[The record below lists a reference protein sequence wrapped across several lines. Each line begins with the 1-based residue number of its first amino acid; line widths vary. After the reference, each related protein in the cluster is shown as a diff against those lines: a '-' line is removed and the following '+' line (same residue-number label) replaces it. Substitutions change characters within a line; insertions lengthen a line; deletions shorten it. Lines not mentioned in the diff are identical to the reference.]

1 MVCSKQWISSLLQS
15 CSYLGSL
22 IGYIVMPLIADN
34 KGRKIAEL
42 SSWIITVLG
51 CFILLISMN
60 LELVGIGSFMMGF
73 GTNAAINLHYSFIK
87 ELVVDKLSQSMM
99 IFLQVSFS
107 IGIFLIAMVS
117 WLIPDWKVSL
127 GLTILLPSA
136 LLFLT

>member
-1 MVCSKQWISSLLQS
+1 
-15 CSYLGSL
+15 
-22 IGYIVMPLIADN
+22 MPLVADN
-34 KGRKIAEL
+34 KGRRIAEL
-42 SSWIITVLG
+42 ISWVIAVLG
-51 CFILLISMN
+51 CGILLISMN

-107 IGIFLIAMVS
+107 MGIFFIALVS
-117 WLIPDWKVSL
+117 WLITDWKVSL

-136 LLFLT
+136 LLFLTQNWIE